1 MSAIIKTTYEGK
13 YLSTTKSPLNKEPIA
28 ANAVQCTPV
37 DLLMS
42 AYGSCL
48 LGTID
53 YAAHLKQFEIKN
65 AQTQIEYQMSEDKS
79 KVGKI
84 SIKIFFSDDYTEEQK
99 NVIEFAAKNQCHVGS
114 SLDSNIAKVYEFLYN
129 HK

>member
-28 ANAVQCTPV
+28 ANAVQFTPV
-37 DLLMS
+37 DLLIS

-53 YAAHLKQFEIKN
+53 YAAHLRHFDIKDVRTEI
-65 AQTQIEYQMSEDKS
+65 TYEMSEDKS
-79 KVGKI
+79 KIG
-84 SIKIFFSDDYTEEQK
+84 SIHIKVLFSDDYEADQK
-99 NVIEFAAKNQCHVGS
+99 NTIEFATKDQCHVDN
-114 SLDSNIAKVYEFLYN
+114 SLNSNITKVYEFLYN
-129 HK
+129 NK